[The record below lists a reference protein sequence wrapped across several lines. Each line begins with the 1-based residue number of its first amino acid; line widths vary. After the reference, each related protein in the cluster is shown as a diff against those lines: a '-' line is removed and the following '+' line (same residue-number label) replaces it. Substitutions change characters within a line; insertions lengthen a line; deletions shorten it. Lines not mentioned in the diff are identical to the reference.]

1 MRWIFVVI
9 IGLAL
14 LPSATI
20 AMVMTDAG
28 NVTFTAD
35 EVQLLKTRVKDQ
47 DDAVADLKAQVERLK
62 LQVERYKNDSCT

>member
-1 MRWIFVVI
+1 MRLISAVI
-9 IGLAL
+9 IGIAL

-20 AMVMTDAG
+20 AMLMTDAG

-47 DDAVADLKAQVERLK
+47 DDSVADLKAQVERLK